1 MKETIAI
8 TIESMRGGGTQKV
21 VSRLME
27 GLVNHGLRVHLITIL
42 GSDTDFF
49 EVPAKVK
56 RHVLSSSG
64 PSSNPL
70 SAIYRNLRRI
80 FEMRRAVRESGC
92 TCLISLI
99 STHNIIAVLSCIGL
113 DVQVIISERNDP
125 RYQRIGFV
133 WTLLRRLVYPRAAF
147 VTANSPQA
155 ISYLESII
163 PKDRLRFLP
172 NPVATFRNSSKPVCP
187 HPFFLAVGRL
197 NQQKAFDV
205 LIKAYASACLQSAL
219 LPLFILGKGPE
230 EIALK
235 EQIERHGLKD
245 DVTLVGEVVNVGD
258 YYNQSIALIHPARFE
273 GMPNVVLEAMGTGTP
288 VVVSNSQLGILDLV
302 CDEKN
307 GLIFKKDD
315 VEQLAKIIVRLASDE
330 AFRDSL
336 GRQAQISIMDRLNN
350 DGVSAWLDIIEIVTK
365 SKTKRFQETVS
376 S

>member
-21 VSRLME
+21 VNRLIE
-27 GLVNHGLRVHLITIL
+27 GLLSHGIGVHLITIL

-49 EVPAKVK
+49 EVPAKAT
-56 RHVLSSSG
+56 RHVLWSSG
-64 PSSNPL
+64 PSSSLL
-70 SAIYRNLRRI
+70 SAIYGNLRRLI
-80 FEMRRAVRESGC
+80 EMRRAVSESGC

-113 DVQVIISERNDP
+113 DVKVIISERNDP

-155 ISYLESII
+155 ISYLESIV
-163 PKDRLRFLP
+163 PKNRLRFIP
-172 NPVATFRNSSKPVCP
+172 NPVETFGNSSKPVCSS
-187 HPFFLAVGRL
+187 PFFLAVGRL
-197 NQQKAFDV
+197 NQQKAFDI
-205 LIKAYASACLQSAL
+205 LIKAYASARLQAAL
-219 LPLFILGKGPE
+219 PPLLIVGKGPE

-235 EQIERHGLKD
+235 KQIARHGLKD

-258 YYNQSIALIHPARFE
+258 YYKQSIALIHPARFE

-288 VVVSNSQLGILDLV
+288 VVVTSSQSGILDLV
-302 CDEKN
+302 CNENN
-307 GLIFKKDD
+307 GMIFKKDD

-330 AFRDSL
+330 VFRDSL
-336 GRQAQISIMDRLNN
+336 GRQAQISITGRLNN
-350 DGVSAWLDIIEIVTK
+350 DGVSAWLDIIDVVKE
-365 SKTKRFQETVS
+365 SKTNLFQKTENS
-376 S
+376 